1 MSARFYEFGPFRV
14 DTVNHVLLRDGQTI
28 PLKPKVFDTLL
39 VLVENRARVLDKDE
53 LMSRLWPD
61 TVVEESNLT
70 QNVYLLRKVLGE
82 DSQPD
87 AYIETMPKRGYRFVA
102 SVNEVEPASTDLIV
116 EEHSRSRLVIEH
128 EDEADLALKFATEAE
143 QAIQEKALTAGRW
156 EKQASWWKL
165 GALVLAVCILG
176 LGLAFALPNLWTKIK
191 SKPIEPHPQIRSIA
205 VLPFKALG
213 TDPSDD
219 YLGLG
224 MADTLITR
232 LSRMNQLVVRPTSA
246 VRKFASPNQ
255 DPVAAGRELKVDAA
269 LESSIQRVGDKIRVT
284 LRLVSATDGSTLW
297 ADQVDEQV
305 NDIFAVQDRVSE
317 KVARALVPQLT
328 GRDKDLLVKH
338 YTQNPDA
345 YRLYMNGR
353 YLWNKATV
361 EDWNKALEY
370 FNLAIEKD
378 PNYALA
384 YTGLADAYFSVVA
397 DSLVPKA
404 EAIPK
409 AKQAA
414 MMALRLDDTLAEA
427 HVSLGRIKAY
437 YDWDWSDA
445 EAEFRRAIELDPN
458 CAIAHREYGGYLAT
472 IGRSDQAIAEA
483 KQGRDLDPVSQLAN
497 FYVAWTLISGHRYD
511 EAIEQ
516 SQQVLGTFPIARYWM
531 GLAYLGKGQYE
542 EAIAEFEK
550 SLSTSRENDVVTKPH
565 LGYAYAISG
574 KRDQAQTILAE
585 LKELFKQHRVSP
597 YFIAMVYAGLREKD
611 QVFAWLEKAYH
622 EHSRPLWG
630 LKVNPV
636 WDNLRSDPR
645 FADLLQRIGVDQR

>member
-14 DTVNHVLLRDGQTI
+14 DTVNHVLQRDGETI

-39 VLVENRARVLDKDE
+39 VLVENRTRVLDKDE

-61 TVVEESNLT
+61 TIVEESNLT
-70 QNVYLLRKVLGE
+70 QNVYLLRKVFGE
-82 DSQPD
+82 EAEADD
-87 AYIETMPKRGYRFVA
+87 YIETMPKRGYRFVA

-128 EDEADLALKFATEAE
+128 EDQADLALKFAAEAE
-143 QAIQEKALTAGRW
+143 QAIQERALTAGRW
-156 EKQASWWKL
+156 EKQAWWWQM
-165 GALVLAVCILG
+165 GAIIIGVCILG
-176 LGLAFALPNLWTKIK
+176 LGLVIALPYFRNAIK
-191 SKPIEPHPQIRSIA
+191 SKPVDARMPVRSIA

-232 LSRMNQLVVRPTSA
+232 LSSMKQIVVRPTSA

-297 ADQVDEQV
+297 AGRVDEQV

-317 KVARALVPQLT
+317 QVAEALVPQLT
-328 GRDKDLLVKH
+328 GREKDLLAKH
-338 YTQNPDA
+338 YTQSPDA

-353 YLWNKATV
+353 YHSNKTTV
-361 EDWNKALEY
+361 EDWKKAIEY

-384 YTGLADAYFSVVA
+384 YTGLADAYLSLIA
-397 DSLVPKA
+397 DSLLPKE
-404 EAIPK
+404 EAIPR

-414 MMALRLDDTLAEA
+414 MTALRLDDTLAEGP
-427 HVSLGRIKAY
+427 VSSGRIKTY
-437 YDWDWSDA
+437 YDWDWSGA
-445 EAEFRRAIELDPN
+445 ERDFKRAIELDPN
-458 CAIAHREYGGYLAT
+458 SAIAHREYGAYLAAV
-472 IGRSDQAIAEA
+472 GRSEQAIAEA
-483 KQGRDLDPVSQLAN
+483 KEGRDLDPLSQLAN
-497 FYVAWTLISGHRYD
+497 FHVAWALISAHRYD

-516 SQQVLGTFPIARYWM
+516 SQQVLGTFPAGHFWIGM
-531 GLAYLGKGQYE
+531 AYLGKARYE

-550 SLSTSRENDVVTKPH
+550 TLSASRDHITAKAS
-565 LGYAYAISG
+565 LGYAYGVSGTSRESPRRIEGAI
-574 KRDQAQTILAE
+574 QAAE
-585 LKELFKQHRVSP
+585 SVAVLCSNRLC
-597 YFIAMVYAGLREKD
+597 
-611 QVFAWLEKAYH
+611 
-622 EHSRPLWG
+622 RPW
-630 LKVNPV
+630 
-636 WDNLRSDPR
+636 
-645 FADLLQRIGVDQR
+645 